1 MRTHDLGK
9 LVGIVMAVAS
19 ECVIT
24 FCEARVVINGASA
37 HAVRFQLGVSR
48 RKGLPSGRTA
58 LRLGRTAG
66 MGSVEQ
72 LKVPAI
78 VVYPPVGQGPE
89 LPVWKRGWSI
99 NCPLFPIV
107 HHSHADYISSSKVK
121 WLAVIFICNRMLKT
135 LLFST
140 NWIRNINLNYQ
151 RTCKKKF
158 NVYLSK
164 GVI

>member
-9 LVGIVMAVAS
+9 LVGIVMAVAC

-24 FCEARVVINGASA
+24 LCEARVVINGASA
-37 HAVRFQLGVSR
+37 HAVRFQLGVSGR
-48 RKGLPSGRTA
+48 EGLPSGRTA
-58 LRLGRTAG
+58 LGLGRPAG

-99 NCPLFPIV
+99 NCSLFPIL

-121 WLAVIFICNRMLKT
+121 WLAVIFICNRILKFH
-135 LLFST
+135 FSK
-140 NWIRNINLNYQ
+140 
-151 RTCKKKF
+151 RTR
-158 NVYLSK
+158 LEL
-164 GVI
+164 